1 MTANLV
7 DYLLWRGDLP
17 LTSHPLNEVDCAI
30 LSALSYFPFER
41 ILQETQS
48 RTMTI
53 RDAARTLIESLE
65 EKKDPLAEEDARFLR
80 ALAESVRFSEALLSG
95 FVYRLEEE
103 SQTQFSAVTIDLG
116 EEALCVAYRG
126 PDATLIGWK
135 EDFNMGV
142 MCPVPSQALSVD
154 YLNRTGGSCARP
166 LVVCGHSKG
175 GNLAVYASAFCR
187 EDIQRRIRS
196 IYNFDGPGFS
206 EDVLAAPGYARI
218 RERIRSFVPQF
229 SIVGMLFGN
238 GGSCL
243 IVHSEQLGILQHDLF
258 SWSVERDRFCY
269 LESVN
274 SGSRFVDGTLKS
286 WISSL
291 NREQREQFI
300 EAIYSVLKETQARTV
315 KELADNW
322 FTSVRRA
329 LRSLKNLDEPTRRA
343 VVQTLL
349 LLIKSTRAG
358 FNQAVQAAP
367 ALSAEKA
374 PSLPSPDDKNDFS
387 FRS

>member
-7 DYLLWRGDLP
+7 DYLFWRGDLP

-30 LSALSYFPFER
+30 LSALSYLPFER
-41 ILQETQS
+41 ISHEKQGEA
-48 RTMTI
+48 MTI
-53 RDAARTLIESLE
+53 RDAARALLGSTE
-65 EKKDPLAEEDARFLR
+65 ETSVPLAEEDARFLR
-80 ALAESVRFSEALLSG
+80 ALAGSARFSEAHLSG
-95 FVYRLEEE
+95 FVYRLEEA
-103 SQTQFSAVTIDLG
+103 SQTQFAAVTVDLG
-116 EEALCVAYRG
+116 VESLCVAYRG
-126 PDATLIGWK
+126 TDATLIGWK

-142 MCPVPSQALSVD
+142 MCPVPSQSLAVD
-154 YLNRTGGSCARP
+154 YLNRTGDSSARP

-187 EDIQRRIRS
+187 EEIQGRIQA

-206 EDVLAAPGYARI
+206 EDVLAAQGYARI
-218 RERIRSFVPQF
+218 RDRIRSFVPQF
-229 SIVGMLFGN
+229 SVVGMLFGN
-238 GGSCL
+238 GGSCH
-243 IVHSEQLGILQHDLF
+243 IVHSEQVGILQHDLF

-269 LESVN
+269 LDSVN
-274 SGSRFVDGTLKS
+274 SGSRFVDGTLKY

-291 NREQREQFI
+291 NHEQREQFI
-300 EAIYSVLKETQARTV
+300 EAIYAVLKETQARTV

-374 PSLPSPDDKNDFS
+374 PQRPLPGSKNDLPP
-387 FRS
+387 RS